1 MTAKAR
7 GEAFVARAPGK
18 LMLAGEYAVLRPQG
32 GRALAVALPEGVEV
46 TARPSP
52 GGWELTRE
60 EDGLLWREATGA
72 QSEAPPPEALRFVH
86 AALQSSR
93 RSSAIAQLA
102 PLRLSTRQLGALGT
116 GAQKPGVGGSASAT
130 VATCAVLAAAAGEA
144 CPPET
149 LLERALCAH
158 REAQGGRGSGY
169 DVATIVYGGLVDY
182 QRLGESEAKV
192 ERRRWPSISI
202 VAGYSGESA
211 STRALLVR
219 VDAIASAHP
228 DAFAAELAALGAPV
242 DELSRA
248 LVDASPTAIAEAID
262 DCHARLAAWDRKHAL
277 GIVTPAIEALLVLAR
292 AVDVPCKIAGGGGGD
307 SVVALHD
314 DPQRLA
320 RLRERWQDAG
330 FAAFDVT
337 ICPDGVGVA
346 RIAPPR

>member
-1 MTAKAR
+1 MIAKAR

-52 GGWELTRE
+52 GGWELARE
-60 EDGLLWREATGA
+60 EGGLVWREAIG
-72 QSEAPPPEALRFVH
+72 QQGEPPPEALRFVH

-93 RSSAIAQLA
+93 RSPAIAQLA
-102 PLRLSTRQLGALGT
+102 PLRLGTRQLGALGT

-130 VATCAVLAAAAGEA
+130 VATCAVLAAAAGET
-144 CPPET
+144 CPPEM
-149 LLERALCAH
+149 LLERALAAH

-169 DVATIVYGGLVDY
+169 DVATIIYGGLVDY
-182 QRLGESEAKV
+182 QRLDEREAKV
-192 ERRRWPSISI
+192 ERRRWPASFSI
-202 VAGYSGESA
+202 VAGYSGDSA

-219 VDAIASAHP
+219 VDAVASAHP
-228 DAFAAELAALGAPV
+228 AAFAAELAALGEPV
-242 DELSRA
+242 GELSRA
-248 LVDASPTAIAEAID
+248 LVDAAPTAIADAVR

-277 GIVTPAIEALLVLAR
+277 GIVTPAIEALLELAR

-320 RLRERWQDAG
+320 RLRQRWHDAG
-330 FAAFDVT
+330 FAAFDPMV
-337 ICPDGVGVA
+337 CPEGVRA
-346 RIAPPR
+346 FPAAAS